1 MGACSDSLMRG
12 QRTGGL
18 GEARLMQAQQ
28 KRHYGKKPNARSHN
42 HTGQRQVLEDLL
54 GESNG

>member
-1 MGACSDSLMRG
+1 MRG